1 MKREEIQDEILEI
14 LVMKMDLGIPMD
26 LEEINDDTNLE
37 SDMGLDSLDQ
47 IELVMECE
55 REFDIAI
62 DDADVEN
69 FQTMGD
75 VLDYSEAR
83 LKG

>member
-75 VLDYSEAR
+75 ILDYSEAR